1 MSMLLRR
8 TCKQVTALVLSAED
22 RALPLVERLAVR
34 LHLYACTAC
43 TRFTGQVKLMR
54 KATARWRHYSE
65 QDSAGD

>member
-1 MSMLLRR
+1 MTMPLRR

-54 KATARWRHYSE
+54 KATARWRSYSE
-65 QDSAGD
+65 ESSGD